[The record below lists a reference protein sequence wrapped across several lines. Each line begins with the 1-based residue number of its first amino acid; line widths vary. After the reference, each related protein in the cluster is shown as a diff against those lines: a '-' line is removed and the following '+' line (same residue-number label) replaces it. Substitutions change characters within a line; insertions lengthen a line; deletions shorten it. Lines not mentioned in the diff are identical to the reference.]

1 MAVPSRRADMAR
13 LAGFGVIAIAF
24 AVTQPIVLVG
34 LPLALMLVT
43 FGPRSVMA
51 ALVVGA
57 AVTAAALGDRSGL
70 WWFER
75 GWALLLGGAF
85 VWMSDWRSDWGFV
98 AKALATVWLAA
109 TVAALI
115 FVIRP
120 DVWMDVN
127 ALMTSRATESAASAA
142 RLLGDRADDAV
153 FGLMQRV
160 VALQVAV
167 FPALLGVS
175 SLGALGVVGTLHGWL
190 GDSHTRF
197 GELRSFRFNDHLVWV
212 WLIGLVL
219 ILAPIGGGAD
229 RIGGN
234 AVLFMGAL
242 YVVRGAAVVLSLMGG
257 ISVMAGILGG
267 LVALVLYPVLVVMA
281 GAMLIVGLGDT
292 WLNVRARMR
301 ARGDRQSPGNG
312 KF

>member
-1 MAVPSRRADMAR
+1 MVPSRRVDLAR
-13 LAGFGVIAIAF
+13 LAGFGVVAIAF
-24 AVTQPIVLVG
+24 AVTQPLVLIG

-43 FGPRSVMA
+43 YGPRSVTA
-51 ALVVGA
+51 ALLVGA
-57 AVTAAALGDRSGL
+57 AVTLAALGDRTGL

-75 GWALLLGGAF
+75 GWAVLLAGAF

-98 AKALATVWLAA
+98 AKALAAVWLAA

-115 FVIRP
+115 FVVRP
-120 DVWMDVN
+120 DVWLDVN
-127 ALMTSRATESAASAA
+127 ALMTSRASESAASAA
-142 RLLGDRADDAV
+142 RLLGDRADDTIR
-153 FGLMQRV
+153 GLMQRV

-175 SLGALGVVGTLHGWL
+175 SLAALGVVGTLHGWL

-197 GELRSFRFNDHLVWV
+197 GELRNFRFNDHLVWV
-212 WLIGLVL
+212 WLIGLAL
-219 ILAPIGGGAD
+219 ILAPIGGSAD

-242 YVVRGAAVVLSLMGG
+242 YVVRGAAVVLSLIGG
-257 ISVMAGILGG
+257 VSVTVGILGG
-267 LVALVLYPVLVVMA
+267 LVALVLYPILVVLA

-292 WLNVRARMR
+292 WLNVRARIR
-301 ARGDRQSPGNG
+301 ARDDRPSPGNG
-312 KF
+312 EF

>member
-1 MAVPSRRADMAR
+1 MPSRRGDLAR
-13 LAGFGVIAIAF
+13 LAGFGVIAAAF
-24 AVTQPIVLVG
+24 AVTQPLVLVG

-43 FGPRSVMA
+43 FGPRSVTA
-51 ALVVGA
+51 ALVVGI
-57 AVTAAALGDRSGL
+57 AVTVAALGDRTGL

-75 GWALLLGGAF
+75 GWALLVAGAF
-85 VWMSDWRSDWGFV
+85 VWLSDWRSDWGFV
-98 AKALATVWLAA
+98 AKALAAVWLAA

-120 DVWMDVN
+120 DVWLEVN
-127 ALMTSRATESAASAA
+127 ALMTSRASESAASAA
-142 RLLGDRADDAV
+142 RLFGDRFDDTIRA
-153 FGLMQRV
+153 LMQRV

-175 SLGALGVVGTLHGWL
+175 SLAALGVVGTLHGWL

-197 GELRSFRFNDHLVWV
+197 GELRNFRFNDHLVWV
-212 WLIGLVL
+212 WLIGLAL
-219 ILAPIGGGAD
+219 ILAPIGGSAD

-242 YVVRGAAVVLSLMGG
+242 YVVRGAAVVLSLVGG
-257 ISVMAGILGG
+257 VSVTVGILGG
-267 LVALVLYPVLVVMA
+267 LVALVLYPILVLLA

-292 WLNVRARMR
+292 WLNVRARVR
-301 ARGDRQSPGNG
+301 ARDDRPSSGNG
-312 KF
+312 EF